1 MSRLVVGCMTGTSI
15 DAIDASLVAIE
26 GGGLEMQARFIRG
39 VSRDLDPIRA
49 ELRHLASQQP
59 MAAGETANLAHR
71 FALLHLDAIRQLVAK
86 ETPDL
91 ICVHGQTVFHQPPVS
106 WQLMHPA
113 PIAHALRCPVV
124 FDLRS
129 ADLAAGG
136 QGAPVTPLSDYVMY
150 SAPEPVDIV
159 NLGGFCNIT
168 HLPARGDA
176 IETIRGR
183 DVCACN
189 QLLDAVSRATTD
201 HPYDRDG
208 ACAARGDP
216 DRRDLERLTTL
227 LTRQAISGR
236 SLGTGDEL
244 FGWIESVRHT
254 IPPETIAATACEALG
269 GVIGRQLHAPKAI
282 LAGGGVRN
290 RTLVAAI
297 RRHTSG
303 EVHLSDD
310 FGIPCEY
317 REAAAFAVLG
327 ALCQDRVPITLPQVT
342 GVPSPAPIA
351 GSWVLP

>member
-1 MSRLVVGCMTGTSI
+1 
-15 DAIDASLVAIE
+15 
-26 GGGLEMQARFIRG
+26 
-39 VSRDLDPIRA
+39 
-49 ELRHLASQQP
+49 
-59 MAAGETANLAHR
+59 
-71 FALLHLDAIRQLVAK
+71 
-86 ETPDL
+86 
-91 ICVHGQTVFHQPPVS
+91 
-106 WQLMHPA
+106 
-113 PIAHALRCPVV
+113 
-124 FDLRS
+124 
-129 ADLAAGG
+129 
-136 QGAPVTPLSDYVMY
+136 
-150 SAPEPVDIV
+150 V

-168 HLPARGDA
+168 YLPARGDA

-254 IPPETIAATACEALG
+254 I
-269 GVIGRQLHAPKAI
+269 
-282 LAGGGVRN
+282 
-290 RTLVAAI
+290 